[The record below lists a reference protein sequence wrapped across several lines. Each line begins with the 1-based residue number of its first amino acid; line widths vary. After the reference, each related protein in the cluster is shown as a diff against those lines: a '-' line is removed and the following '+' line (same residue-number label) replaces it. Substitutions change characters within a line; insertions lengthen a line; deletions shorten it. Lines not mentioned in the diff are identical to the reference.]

1 MAPAGEASRGAP
13 PGEGVGR
20 PIVRVVLALG
30 AALALGACRRD
41 SVLTPIGPVGDQE
54 RIVLLDCVA
63 IMLAIVVPTIAATAF
78 AGWWFR
84 ASNGR
89 ARRDPGFVYSGQLE
103 LLVWSI
109 PALTIMFLGSVAWI
123 GSHDLDPAKPLASKA
138 APLDVDVVAL
148 DWKWLFIY
156 PTQNVATINRL
167 VAPVGVPLR
176 LHTTSASVMNT
187 LFAPEIGS
195 QLYVMNGMV
204 GTLWWQADRPGVFA
218 GRSNMFSGDG
228 FAGMAF
234 EIDAVPPARFATW
247 SAATHGAGPVL
258 DEAAYRGLLRQS
270 DHVRPYAYGAVQP
283 GLFDAVVRQKLPAGE
298 GPHAGRPGP
307 DVRPTRTP

>member
-1 MAPAGEASRGAP
+1 
-13 PGEGVGR
+13 
-20 PIVRVVLALG
+20 
-30 AALALGACRRD
+30 
-41 SVLTPIGPVGDQE
+41 
-54 RIVLLDCVA
+54 
-63 IMLAIVVPTIAATAF
+63 MLAIVLPTLAATAF

-84 ASNGR
+84 ASNTR
-89 ARRDPGFVYSGQLE
+89 ARRDPGFVYSGRLE
-103 LLVWSI
+103 LLVWSV
-109 PALTIMFLGSVAWI
+109 PALTIMFLGSLAWI
-123 GSHDLDPAKPLASKA
+123 GSHDLDPAKRLGSKV

-156 PTQNVATINRL
+156 PAQNVATINRL

-234 EIDAVPPARFATW
+234 EIDAVPPAQFAGW
-247 SAATHGAGPVL
+247 SAATLGAGPVL

-270 DHVRPYAYGAVQP
+270 DHVRPYAYGAVEP
-283 GLFDAVVRQKLPAGE
+283 GLFDAVVRQKLPQGE
-298 GPHAGRPGP
+298 GPRAGRPGP
-307 DVRPTRTP
+307 DVRPTPNP